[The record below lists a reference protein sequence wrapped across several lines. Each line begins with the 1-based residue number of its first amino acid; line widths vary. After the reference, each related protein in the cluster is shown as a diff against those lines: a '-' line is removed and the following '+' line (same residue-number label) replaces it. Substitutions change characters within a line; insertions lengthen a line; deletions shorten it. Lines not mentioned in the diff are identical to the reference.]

1 MCNGCIRQCGCR
13 MVEQIENVKKAL
25 AEDGVKASRVRM
37 NQETYET
44 IADKLTVAGLDV
56 IVDPLIPDG
65 EAIVR

>member
-13 MVEQIENVKKAL
+13 MLEQIENVKKAL
-25 AEDGVKASRVRM
+25 AEDGIKASRVRM

-44 IADKLTVAGLDV
+44 IAEPLTIAGLDV
-56 IVDPLIPDG
+56 VIDLLVPDG